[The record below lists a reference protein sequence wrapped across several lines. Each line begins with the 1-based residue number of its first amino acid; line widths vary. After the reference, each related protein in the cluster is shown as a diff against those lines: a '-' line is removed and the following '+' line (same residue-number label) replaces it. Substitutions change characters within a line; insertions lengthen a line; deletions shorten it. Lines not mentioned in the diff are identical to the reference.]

1 MPNDSC
7 LRKVSELQNE
17 FLQRLTQHES
27 PAPHYVPALLSKIV
41 EADEDLLDFTLGA
54 IGQKLRLFAKNVDFQ
69 HPEIISIFD
78 GLIADDQTFAQ
89 ECLELLALGKFAK
102 ENHLVRIIPHLGRIV
117 TKESISR
124 SVLRKID
131 TPQNNRMHVRL
142 LSDPDERLEI
152 RMTKRMQMIDLQGVY
167 KKGEEM
173 WNVQP
178 DTFKKFLRFDTAYQ
192 DDILSAEKKAI
203 RYEELGCISLASE
216 VKKSVALFREHM
228 EQAYY
233 GFNRI
238 TMTSAA
244 IILAKSLGY
253 KFIAASDITHA
264 GYGTFR
270 KEAKITV
277 SQKFFGKFNFD
288 PESSYTF
295 QSHVSHIIGSPIFTQ
310 KPNVDFD
317 FEPRVYPLH
326 ELLDIAPQ
334 NVKDTIAILESF
346 PDAGN
351 KPIFDHFGVIVPGI
365 RFPFLKDNL
374 YTYLDENGIVHSYK
388 EKEEASKSLDRTLI
402 KGKHFHP
409 VIVGERDGKCYFIC
423 YFS

>member
-1 MPNDSC
+1 MSNDSC
-7 LRKVSELQNE
+7 SHKVLELQKE
-17 FLQRLTQHES
+17 FLQRLSQHES
-27 PAPHYVPALLSKIV
+27 PMPHYVPALLSKIV
-41 EADEDLLDFTLGA
+41 ETDVDLLDFTLGSV
-54 IGQKLRLFAKNVDFQ
+54 GQKLKLFAENIDFQ
-69 HPEIISIFD
+69 HPEVNSIFD
-78 GLIADDQTFAQ
+78 GLIADDQVFAQ

-102 ENHLVRIIPHLGRIV
+102 ENCLNRIIPYLGNII

-124 SVLRKID
+124 NVLRKID

-142 LSDPDERLEI
+142 LSNPEERLEI
-152 RMTKRMQMIDLQGVY
+152 RMTKRMQAIDLQGVY

-173 WNVQP
+173 WNAQP

-192 DDILSAEKKAI
+192 DDIAVAERKAI

-216 VKKSVALFREHM
+216 VKKSIALFREHM

-253 KFIAASDITHA
+253 KFIASSDFTHA
-264 GYGTFR
+264 AYGTFK
-270 KEAKITV
+270 KEAKINIP
-277 SQKFFGKFNFD
+277 QKFFGKFNFD
-288 PESSYTF
+288 PDSNFTF
-295 QSHVSHIIGSPIFTQ
+295 QSHVSHLIGSPIFTQ
-310 KPNVDFD
+310 KPSVDYE

-326 ELLDIAPQ
+326 ELYDISSQ
-334 NVKDTIAILESF
+334 NVKDTISILEAF

-365 RFPFLKDNL
+365 KFPFFKENL

-388 EKEEASKSLDRTLI
+388 DKEEASKSLDRTLI
-402 KGKHFHP
+402 KGNHFHP
-409 VIVGERDGKCYFIC
+409 IIVGERDGKCYFIC

>member
-1 MPNDSC
+1 MSNDSWLC
-7 LRKVSELQNE
+7 KVLEVQRE
-17 FLQRLTQHES
+17 FLRRLSKHE
-27 PAPHYVPALLSKIV
+27 PPVQHYVPALLSKIV
-41 EADEDLLDFTLGA
+41 EADSDLLDITLGSL
-54 IGQKLRLFAKNVDFQ
+54 GQKLQLFARNVDFQ
-69 HPEIISIFD
+69 HPEITSIFD

-89 ECLELLALGKFAK
+89 ECLELLTLGQFAK
-102 ENHLVRIIPHLGRIV
+102 ENHLHRIIPHLGRVV
-117 TKESISR
+117 TKESISKN
-124 SVLRKID
+124 VLRKID

-142 LSDPDERLEI
+142 LADPDERLEI
-152 RMTKRMQMIDLQGVY
+152 RMTKRMQVIDLQGVY

-173 WNVQP
+173 WNAQP

-192 DDILSAEKKAI
+192 DDILVAEKKAV

-216 VKKSVALFREHM
+216 VKKSIAMFREHM

-238 TMTSAA
+238 TMTSVA

-253 KFIAASDITHA
+253 KFIPASDITHA
-264 GYGTFR
+264 AYGTFR

-277 SQKFFGKFNFD
+277 PQKFFGKFNFD
-288 PESSYTF
+288 PESNFTF
-295 QSHVSHIIGSPIFTQ
+295 QTHISHLIGSPIFTQ
-310 KPNVDFD
+310 KPSVDYD

-326 ELLDIAPQ
+326 ELYDIATQ
-334 NVKDTIAILESF
+334 NVKDTIAILEAF

-365 RFPFLKDNL
+365 NFPFFKENL

-388 EKEEASKSLDRTLI
+388 NKEEASKSLDRTLI

-409 VIVGERDGKCYFIC
+409 IIVGERDGKCYFIC